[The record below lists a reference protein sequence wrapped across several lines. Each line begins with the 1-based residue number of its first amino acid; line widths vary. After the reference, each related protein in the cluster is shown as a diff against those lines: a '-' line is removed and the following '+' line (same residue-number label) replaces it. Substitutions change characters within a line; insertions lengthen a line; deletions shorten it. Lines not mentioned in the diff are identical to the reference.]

1 MEELKLLT
9 TMAQKKWN
17 ESAQLSEN
25 SRSTWN
31 YLFSA
36 VASAVCSSLPYSR
49 GARETLDYNFTTKS
63 RLCRSASREDEP

>member
-17 ESAQLSEN
+17 ESAQESEN

-36 VASAVCSSLPYSR
+36 VASAAVLHSPIF
-49 GARETLDYNFTTKS
+49 GERE
-63 RLCRSASREDEP
+63 RR

>member
-17 ESAQLSEN
+17 ESAQESEN

-31 YLFSA
+31 YLFR
-36 VASAVCSSLPYSR
+36 CSVSGCSPLPYFR
-49 GARETLDYNFTTKS
+49 GARETLDYIFTTKS